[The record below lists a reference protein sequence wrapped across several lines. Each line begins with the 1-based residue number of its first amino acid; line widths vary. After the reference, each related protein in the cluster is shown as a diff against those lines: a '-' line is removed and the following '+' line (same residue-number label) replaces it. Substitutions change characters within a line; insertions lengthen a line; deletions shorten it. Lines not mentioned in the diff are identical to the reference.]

1 MPAIKGVI
9 LPDYFP
15 QNKATMTVF
24 GIPTPFTILQ
34 ISGLEDELDT
44 AELPDRTNGSG
55 GRKKQVEFD
64 ITLPAHHVVEI
75 AAMEA
80 WYIECQDPVLPSYKK
95 GANIVLSSQSNL
107 RNASVGLV
115 GVFISKRAL
124 PDFDL
129 DNDGEMTTITYTLKA
144 DHCSPFFPQ

>member
-44 AELPDRTNGSG
+44 AELLTVPTDR
-55 GRKKQVEFD
+55 
-64 ITLPAHHVVEI
+64 
-75 AAMEA
+75 
-80 WYIECQDPVLPSYKK
+80 
-95 GANIVLSSQSNL
+95 
-107 RNASVGLV
+107 V
-115 GVFISKRAL
+115 GVKSK
-124 PDFDL
+124 
-129 DNDGEMTTITYTLKA
+129 
-144 DHCSPFFPQ
+144 

>member
-1 MPAIKGVI
+1 MPSIKGVI
-9 LPDYFP
+9 LPDYLP
-15 QNKATMTVF
+15 QNKATLIVPDLGVPITV
-24 GIPTPFTILQ
+24 LQ

-64 ITLPAHHVVEI
+64 VTIPAHHAVEV

-80 WYIECQDPVLPSYKK
+80 WFKLGQDPVQIIHKK
-95 GANIVLSSQSNL
+95 ICSIELESQSKL
-107 RNASVGLV
+107 QRGTIALAGA
-115 GVFISKRAL
+115 FISKRAL

-129 DNDGEMTTITYTLKA
+129 DNDGEMTTITYTIKA
-144 DHCSPFFPQ
+144 DHADMFLNL